1 MSTETTTIYDD
12 CDNPISVEFDYTPG
26 CRCTRFEFGA
36 PMDPDDPEEWDLISA
51 TDKADECVE
60 LTDDQIQ
67 EAIEQIQDGE

>member
-1 MSTETTTIYDD
+1 
-12 CDNPISVEFDYTPG
+12 
-26 CRCTRFEFGA
+26 
-36 PMDPDDPEEWDLISA
+36 MDPDDPEEWDLISA